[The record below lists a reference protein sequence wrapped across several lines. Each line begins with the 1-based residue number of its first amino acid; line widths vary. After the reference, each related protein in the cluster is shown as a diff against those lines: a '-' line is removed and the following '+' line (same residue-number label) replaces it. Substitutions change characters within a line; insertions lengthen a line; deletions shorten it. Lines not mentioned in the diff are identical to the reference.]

1 LLNDNH
7 NEATNMTSET
17 QLERYLGFLESDPN
31 NIQLIANTAN
41 LAYESDQFQQ
51 ALTLADTGLSI
62 EPNHQILLST
72 KALSHMSLG
81 DTDKA
86 LAIFQQLLSLGEQHP
101 VIRYNMAYCYALQ
114 QQHDQAL
121 PLLEDSLQH
130 YADMPQM
137 LHLHMRVLHE
147 LEALEDAIALGLQAL
162 SLHHDA
168 DAPIDDAANG
178 KVHEL
183 LSSLYVD
190 MADFSAAQ
198 HHAALALKT
207 NPNLPNAHTS
217 IGTAALSTQDDQ
229 IALQHFNQA
238 ITLNQ
243 QDGRAWLGKAM
254 ALMLQN
260 KLTEAEASF
269 NAAIT
274 HMPTHLGSY
283 QALAWCQITQN
294 NLTAA
299 QQTAQKALAIDDTFS
314 ENHGTLAV
322 LAVMQGNI
330 ELAQREAQVA
340 LRLDKASFSGNYAQA
355 LVLQA
360 KGDDKGG
367 QQMIDSLLDSPEVIN
382 QQSLRQ
388 FVLQHQ
394 QKLQSQKL
402 H

>member
-1 LLNDNH
+1 MN
-7 NEATNMTSET
+7 TET
-17 QLERYLGFLESDPN
+17 QLERYLAFLEADPT

-41 LAYESDQFQQ
+41 LAYESGQFQQ
-51 ALTLADTGLSI
+51 ALNLADTGLHL
-62 EPNHQILLST
+62 EANHQILLST
-72 KALSHMSLG
+72 KALSYMSLG
-81 DTDKA
+81 DIHKA
-86 LAIFQQLLSLGEQHP
+86 LTIFQQLLSFGDQHP

-114 QQHDQAL
+114 QQYEQAL
-121 PLLEDSLQH
+121 PLLADSLQH

-137 LHLHMRVLHE
+137 LHLHVRVLHE
-147 LEALEDAIALGLQAL
+147 LEVLEDAIALGQQAL
-162 SLHHDA
+162 NLHQD
-168 DAPIDDAANG
+168 IDTPKDIVANG

-190 MADFSAAQ
+190 MADFTAAQ
-198 HHAALALKT
+198 HHAALALQS

-229 IALQHFNQA
+229 AAIQHFNQA

-260 KLTEAEASF
+260 KLAEAEVNF

-283 QALAWCQITQN
+283 QALAWCQISQN
-294 NLTAA
+294 NLAAA

-322 LAVMQGNI
+322 LAVMQGDI
-330 ELAQREAQVA
+330 ALAQKHARIA
-340 LRLDKASFSGNYAQA
+340 LGLDKASFSGNYAQA

-360 KGDDKGG
+360 QGDDKGG
-367 QQMIDSLLDSPEVIN
+367 QQMIDRLLDSPEVIN

-394 QKLQSQKL
+394 QKLQAQKL

>member
-1 LLNDNH
+1 
-7 NEATNMTSET
+7 MTTET

-41 LAYESDQFQQ
+41 LAYESGQFQQ
-51 ALTLADTGLSI
+51 ALHLADSGLNL
-62 EPNHQILLST
+62 EANHQILLST
-72 KALSHMSLG
+72 KALSYMSLG
-81 DTDKA
+81 KIDEA
-86 LAIFQQLLSLGEQHP
+86 LTVFQQLLSLGEQHP

-114 QQHDQAL
+114 QLHEQAL
-121 PLLEDSLQH
+121 PLLGDSVQH
-130 YADMPQM
+130 YADMPQL
-137 LHLHMRVLHE
+137 LHLHVRVLHE

-162 SLHHDA
+162 NLQGTT
-168 DAPIDDAANG
+168 DAANG

-229 IALQHFNQA
+229 IAIQHFDQA

-260 KLTEAEASF
+260 KLTEAEVNF

-294 NLTAA
+294 NLTSAL
-299 QQTAQKALAIDDTFS
+299 QTAQKAMAIDDTFS

-322 LAVMQGNI
+322 LAVMQGNV
-330 ELAQREAQVA
+330 ELAQREARIA
-340 LRLDKASFSGNYAQA
+340 LGLDKASFSGNYAQA

-360 KGDDKGG
+360 QGDDKGG
-367 QQMIDSLLDSPEVIN
+367 QQIIDNLLDGPEVIN

-394 QKLQSQKL
+394 QKLPPQKL

>member
-1 LLNDNH
+1 
-7 NEATNMTSET
+7 MTTET
-17 QLERYLGFLESDPN
+17 QLERYLAFIESDPN

-41 LAYESDQFQQ
+41 LAYESGQYQQ
-51 ALTLADTGLSI
+51 ALNLADTGLKL
-62 EPNHQILLST
+62 EANHQILLST
-72 KALSHMSLG
+72 KALSFMSLG
-81 DTDKA
+81 NIGEA
-86 LAIFQQLLSLGEQHP
+86 LTVFQQLLSLGEQHP
-101 VIRYNMAYCYALQ
+101 AIRYNMAYCYALQ

-137 LHLHMRVLHE
+137 LHLHVRILHE

-162 SLHHDA
+162 SLTSAVEASINDL
-168 DAPIDDAANG
+168 ANG

-190 MADFSAAQ
+190 MADFTAAK

-229 IALQHFNQA
+229 IAMQHFDQA

-260 KLTEAEASF
+260 KLAEAEVNF
-269 NAAIT
+269 NTAIS
-274 HMPTHLGSY
+274 HMPTHLSSY
-283 QALAWCQITQN
+283 QALAWCQISQN
-294 NLTAA
+294 NLAAA

-322 LAVMQGNI
+322 LAVMQGDI
-330 ELAQREAQVA
+330 ALAQKHARIA
-340 LRLDKASFSGNYAQA
+340 LGLDKASFSGNYAQA

-360 KGDDKGG
+360 QGDDKGG
-367 QQMIDSLLDSPEVIN
+367 QQMIDRLLDSPEVIN
-382 QQSLRQ
+382 QQNLRQ

-394 QKLQSQKL
+394 QKLQTQKL